1 MADNDDENDNVVP
14 FGPRFDVTL
23 EEDTLF
29 EADVKSGMS
38 YFIDKYDQVAV
49 VGWNEEEGRLDIL
62 SHEPDP
68 AALYE
73 LLQQAAANVAL
84 EAIEESFKGS
94 YH

>member
-1 MADNDDENDNVVP
+1 MADDNDDNVVP

-23 EEDTLF
+23 EEDNLF

-49 VGWNEEEGRLDIL
+49 VGWNEAESRLDIL

-84 EAIEESFKGS
+84 DAIEESQYGTR
-94 YH
+94 H